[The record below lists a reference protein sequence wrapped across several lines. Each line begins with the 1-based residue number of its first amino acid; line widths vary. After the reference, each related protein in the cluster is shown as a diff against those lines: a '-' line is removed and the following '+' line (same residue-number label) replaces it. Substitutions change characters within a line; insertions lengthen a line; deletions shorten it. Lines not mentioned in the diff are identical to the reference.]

1 MSLKAVSS
9 FGLWSL
15 NKVSTVTICKTSF
28 GILNPESITTLD
40 ADASSAEALQFRA
53 LATSAYKND
62 FLSLS
67 GDKIDPRAT
76 EHSTS
81 VCRTA
86 DGSGNG
92 QTT

>member
-1 MSLKAVSS
+1 MSLVETNRGIRRALLYTVNAMSLKAVSS

-53 LATSAYKND
+53 LAT
-62 FLSLS
+62 
-67 GDKIDPRAT
+67 
-76 EHSTS
+76 
-81 VCRTA
+81 
-86 DGSGNG
+86 
-92 QTT
+92 